1 MPPSRNAETFQTA
14 RPSVPG
20 VLSRMSYWSPSMS
33 LRQTDAPVLDS
44 YARIAVVAS
53 PLVMMGSVPGA
64 AGLAT
69 SAAAAVC
76 R

>member
-20 VLSRMSYWSPSMS
+20 VLSQTSYWSPTMS
-33 LRQTDAPVLDS
+33 FRQSDTPALDPN
-44 YARIAVVAS
+44 AGIVVGGV
-53 PLVMMGSVPGA
+53 PSV
-64 AGLAT
+64 AGLAP
-69 SAAAAVC
+69 SAAVC

>member
-20 VLSRMSYWSPSMS
+20 VLSQPSYWSPTMS
-33 LRQTDAPVLDS
+33 FRQADTPALDPN
-44 YARIAVVAS
+44 AGIVVAAA
-53 PLVMMGSVPGA
+53 PPVVVGSVPSV
-64 AGLAT
+64 AGLAP
-69 SAAAAVC
+69 SAAVC